1 MASLEWEGGAGR
13 GGRGQA
19 GASAAAGWGWGLPPQ
34 ADPAQGPPVG
44 PRRLH
49 PGHAGVCTA
58 PRREGESAESAR
70 TKPPP
75 PRHRRAAPNFG
86 ATSRRPQPSHPAGR
100 SRPPDG
106 PRAHP
111 RRLAREPL
119 PQRSRRPGDKVPV
132 PSPPTPRPGSSLTK
146 KVIGHG
152 QPWGPGVGCSAG
164 LTRVTPRAP
173 PPEPRLVWLAA
184 TATAAA
190 LPSPE
195 WQHQLPPFF
204 LAERVRASHL
214 PPPFTD

>member
-1 MASLEWEGGAGR
+1 MGWKRPGRSIRRGGVGLGAPTPGRPRTGAAGR
-13 GGRGQA
+13 A
-19 GASAAAGWGWGLPPQ
+19 EAAAPGS
-34 ADPAQGPPVG
+34 
-44 PRRLH
+44 RRSLH
-49 PGHAGVCTA
+49 RSSPG
-58 PRREGESAESAR
+58 RRKRQSAR